1 MIVQSSETYLG
12 RLTKRFGTIRKVSVN
27 WQMFGPIE
35 KCLGRIGQFKN
46 VSIRTHFLTG
56 GANLHILGLV
66 NTFSNYPAHSA
77 HTTHFAPRPDVI
89 PG

>member
-1 MIVQSSETYLG
+1 
-12 RLTKRFGTIRKVSVN
+12 
-27 WQMFGPIE
+27 MFGPIE